1 MTKIAL
7 GEFAQESH
15 SFSPV
20 PGSWSQFS
28 AGHIVRGAEVI
39 SRFQGTR
46 TAIAG
51 ALDVASSRAVEVV
64 PLMVCFATSAGPIAQ
79 PVFNSLLHETL
90 ERLRLSLPVDGVLMA
105 LHGAT
110 LAEEEDDATGRVL
123 EAIRE
128 IVGPDVPIAASL
140 DLHANVTRRMVKA
153 ADILVGYK
161 TFPHVDM
168 YETAAAAAS
177 LLLDLIA
184 GSIRPITALRRLPM
198 ILPGENGKTTAGPFA
213 EVMRRAIQLE
223 DQPNILSVSV
233 FSVQPWLDLPD
244 VGCSVLVTTDGNA
257 AAAELAADRLADL
270 FWTRRHEFDVSL
282 TPLAE
287 AIEQALRAEWGPI
300 IFSDS
305 ADAPSSGAPGDGT
318 AVLRALLEANVQ
330 VETLLNIVDS
340 PAVEAAIRAGV
351 GETVALTV
359 GARSTTLF
367 GEPVDVTGRV
377 RLISDGAFRHKGPG
391 FHGAEF
397 QRGRTV
403 VLAIDS
409 IYLQIMERP
418 VIQWDAELY
427 RSVGLEPR
435 DAQIVVV
442 KSPAG
447 FRADYEPFAKAIFNV
462 DVPGIC
468 NPNLRSFPWKR
479 IGRPCFPLDEITD
492 WRPKSG

>member
-1 MTKIAL
+1 MA
-7 GEFAQESH
+7 
-15 SFSPV
+15 
-20 PGSWSQFS
+20 
-28 AGHIVRGAEVI
+28 
-39 SRFQGTR
+39 
-46 TAIAG
+46 
-51 ALDVASSRAVEVV
+51 
-64 PLMVCFATSAGPIAQ
+64 CFATSAGPIVQ
-79 PVFNSLLHETL
+79 PVFETLLHEML
-90 ERLRLSLPVDGVLMA
+90 EHLHSSLPVDGVLME
-105 LHGAT
+105 LHGAM

-128 IVGPDVPIAASL
+128 MVGPDVPIAGSL
-140 DLHANVTRRMVKA
+140 DLHANVTRRMVEA

-168 YETAAAAAS
+168 YETAATATS

-184 GSIRPITALRRLPM
+184 GSIRPVTALRRLPM

-213 EVMRRAIQLE
+213 EVMQQAILLE
-223 DQPNILSVSV
+223 EQADILSVSA

-244 VGCSVLVTTDGNA
+244 VGCSILVITDGNA
-257 AAAELAADRLADL
+257 ALAEQAADQLADM
-270 FWTRRHEFDVSL
+270 FWTRRHAFDVSL
-282 TPLAE
+282 TPLPE
-287 AIEQALRAEWGPI
+287 AIEQALCAACGPI

-318 AVLRALLEANVQ
+318 AVLRALLEADVQ
-330 VETLLNIVDS
+330 VETLLNIVDP
-340 PAVEAAIRAGV
+340 PAVEDAIRAGV
-351 GETVALTV
+351 GETVTLTV
-359 GARSTTLF
+359 GARSSTLF
-367 GEPVDVTGRV
+367 GEPIEVTGRV

-403 VLAIDS
+403 VLQIGS

-435 DAQIVVV
+435 DARIVVV

-447 FRADYEPFAKAIFNV
+447 FRADYEPFARAIFNL
-462 DVPGIC
+462 DLPGIC
-468 NPNLRSFPWKR
+468 SPNLRSFPWKR
-479 IGRPCFPLDEITD
+479 IGRPCYPLDDITD
-492 WRPKSG
+492 WRELSGRSRSLCRTS